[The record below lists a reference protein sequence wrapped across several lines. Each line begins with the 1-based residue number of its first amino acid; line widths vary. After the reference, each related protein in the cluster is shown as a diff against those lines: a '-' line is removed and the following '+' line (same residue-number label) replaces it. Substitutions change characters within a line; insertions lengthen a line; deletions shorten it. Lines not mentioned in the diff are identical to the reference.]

1 MGPLDQTPIP
11 IHWISSLF
19 HLQGEIYPW
28 LVNLLCLSHQ
38 SMNSTHILDQILAVC
53 SLCESC
59 LGRQDMPYLPPAF
72 TAQTEV
78 LLCLINQY
86 TTMTD
91 QRMTKADW
99 DSIHGKTAPT
109 HMSWL
114 MPSGLS
120 CSELHSPLYCVI
132 FILLNLHFI
141 SSKGVEERTC
151 SCLADYNHIKLSSL
165 YGEWRG
171 RAMALLKKCGYKK
184 TYKLQFLL

>member
-99 DSIHGKTAPT
+99 DSIHGKTATNSYELAYAIGFKLFWVALSTILRYIHPFKSAFYIEQR
-109 HMSWL
+109 SW
-114 MPSGLS
+114 
-120 CSELHSPLYCVI
+120 
-132 FILLNLHFI
+132 
-141 SSKGVEERTC
+141 RT
-151 SCLADYNHIKLSSL
+151 NV
-165 YGEWRG
+165 
-171 RAMALLKKCGYKK
+171 
-184 TYKLQFLL
+184 